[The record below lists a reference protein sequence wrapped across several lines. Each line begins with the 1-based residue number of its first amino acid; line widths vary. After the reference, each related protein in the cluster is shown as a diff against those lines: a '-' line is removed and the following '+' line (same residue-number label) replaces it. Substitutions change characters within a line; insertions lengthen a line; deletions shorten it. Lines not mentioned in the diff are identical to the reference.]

1 MVKAVDHMVVLVRD
15 LEVSARLYARL
26 GFHVR
31 PIAHHIG
38 VGSANAIIHFPETYL
53 ELVHTSDARADLRD
67 MYMPRLED
75 GEGLCHISLTSDDL
89 EAEVARLRSHG
100 HSPGAPMMFAR
111 DVVMPDGRPD
121 KTASSSVY
129 NWQAE
134 RRYMSLF
141 FSEHPKPETIFIP
154 AYCDH
159 ANGAE
164 KLTALAFMSRDP
176 AADLP
181 YFEAS
186 FGGKADT
193 VSADGFQLTGAR
205 GEAVS
210 VLTSQAAQVL
220 YGDLLSR
227 AEPAATG
234 GYPIAMHFSVA
245 DTAKTRS
252 ALDAGDVP
260 WTEALGGVAVGAAQ
274 AAGAVLTFEAP

>member
-15 LEVSARLYARL
+15 LEVSAAVYKRL

-75 GEGLCHISLTSDDL
+75 GEGLCHISLTSNDL
-89 EAEVARLRSHG
+89 EADVARLSGHG
-100 HSPGAPMMFAR
+100 HSPGTPMMFAR

-176 AADLP
+176 AGDLP

-186 FGGKADT
+186 FGGRADT
-193 VSADGFQLTGAR
+193 VNADGFQLTGAR
-205 GEAVS
+205 GEVVS

-220 YGDLLSR
+220 YGDLLGR

-234 GYPIAMHFSVA
+234 GYPIAMHFSVTDPA
-245 DTAKTRS
+245 APRR
-252 ALDAGDVP
+252 ALEAAGIGFSD
-260 WTEALGGVAVGAAQ
+260 ALGGVAVAAAE
-274 AAGAVLTFEAP
+274 AAGAILVFETD